1 MEMEISL
8 LLLDVAPDP
17 VTPVAGVGGLILIV
31 VAVLM
36 FAAAGIVGFVFFLQW
51 LRCRAKVSDHS
62 SEQAPQFQPNSPN
75 QP

>member
-1 MEMEISL
+1 MEMSL

-17 VTPVAGVGGLILIV
+17 VTPVAGIGGLILIV

-36 FAAAGIVGFVFFLQW
+36 FAAAGILGFVFLLKW
-51 LRCRAKVSDHS
+51 LRGRAKVSDHS
-62 SEQAPQFQPNSPN
+62 SEQTAQFQPSNPN

>member
-1 MEMEISL
+1 MEMSL

-17 VTPVAGVGGLILIV
+17 VTPVAGIGGLILIV

-36 FAAAGIVGFVFFLQW
+36 FAAAGIVGFVFLLKW
-51 LRCRAKVSDHS
+51 LRDRAKVSEYS
-62 SEQAPQFQPNSPN
+62 SEQAVQFQPSNPN